1 MAVAGPSVLRQAWRR
16 RQQLPLLLLLLV
28 VAPAVSNEGGST
40 KRKLPAYPNAGG
52 YQGE

>member
-1 MAVAGPSVLRQAWRR
+1 MAVAGPPVLRQAWRR

-28 VAPAVSNEGGST
+28 VAPAVSNEGST

>member
-1 MAVAGPSVLRQAWRR
+1 MAVPRQAWRR
-16 RQQLPLLLLLLV
+16 HQLPPLLLLLLLV
-28 VAPAVSNEGGST
+28 TAVAPAVSDEGST